1 MKRLI
6 TLALFAVAALS
17 LAAVQPSAAQAPRA
31 DVNRGHKVSLYEFQT
46 FCRTLFMKAD
56 TKGDGRITREE
67 WDKASGQI
75 RAGLEAK
82 GYVLPG
88 KRGTGATFDALD
100 ANHDGVIT
108 VREIDAASRA
118 WFQRLDTNHD
128 GYIERS
134 EIMERLHAAHSTHP

>member
-6 TLALFAVAALS
+6 TFALFAIATLS
-17 LAAVQPSAAQAPRA
+17 VAAVQPSAAQPPHA
-31 DVNRGHKVSLYEFQT
+31 DMNRDHKVSLYEFQS
-46 FCRTLFMKAD
+46 FCRSLFMKAD

-67 WDKASGQI
+67 WDKAIVQI

-88 KRGTGATFDALD
+88 KRGTGASFDVLD
-100 ANHDGVIT
+100 ANHNGVIT
-108 VREIDAASRA
+108 VRELDAASRA

-134 EIMERLHAAHSTHP
+134 EIMERLHAAHTTHP